1 MRAIGDIDDAY
12 LAEADPAQLLSAPQT
27 ASAPRRRAFHA
38 ARWGALAAGVCLL
51 LLLPLV
57 WRFVGRGGMTAKEDV
72 SFAPAADG
80 FRDGEALSGAQPA
93 ETTAAAALTTA
104 PTTTAAAAET
114 SGAPSTTV
122 YYPEATGA
130 PTTTRAPVTT
140 TAPITTTAPFATD
153 APVTTAVPTYYAP
166 PAVGTYVWETPEGE
180 GMKSTV
186 TLTEDGHF
194 TFLFPAEGSSVGTG
208 SCSLAED
215 VLTLTAID
223 GRVWYFAVEEGAL
236 RYLAHASDK
245 TWTAALPD
253 DARFILQ

>member
-93 ETTAAAALTTA
+93 ETAAAAALTTA

-114 SGAPSTTV
+114 SGADV
-122 YYPEATGA
+122 VLVEGFKD
-130 PTTTRAPVTT
+130 VT
-140 TAPITTTAPFATD
+140 AGQFWMSD
-153 APVTTAVPTYYAP
+153 
-166 PAVGTYVWETPEGE
+166 ECR
-180 GMKSTV
+180 
-186 TLTEDGHF
+186 LTEEEIDKI
-194 TFLFPAEGSSVGTG
+194 
-208 SCSLAED
+208 LAEIETK
-215 VLTLTAID
+215 VRA
-223 GRVWYFAVEEGAL
+223 GR
-236 RYLAHASDK
+236 
-245 TWTAALPD
+245 
-253 DARFILQ
+253 

>member
-12 LAEADPAQLLSAPQT
+12 LAEADPAQTL
-27 ASAPRRRAFHA
+27 SAPRRRAFHP

-57 WRFVGRGGMTAKEDV
+57 WRFVGRGGLTAEQDV

-80 FRDGEALSGAQPA
+80 FRDGEALSGAQPT
-93 ETTAAAALTTA
+93 ETAAAAALTTA
-104 PTTTAAAAET
+104 PTTTAAASET
-114 SGAPSTTV
+114 ADAPSTTV
-122 YYPEATGA
+122 FYPEATGA
-130 PTTTRAPVTT
+130 PTTTLAPTTTTVPTTTTAPVTT
-140 TAPITTTAPFATD
+140 AAPTATD
-153 APVTTAVPTYYAP
+153 APVTTTVPTYYAP
-166 PAVGTYVWETPEGE
+166 PAVGTYVWEAPEGE
-180 GMKSTV
+180 GMKSAV
-186 TLTEDGHF
+186 TLTEDGRF
-194 TFLFPAEGSSVGTG
+194 TFLFPAEGGSAGTG

-245 TWTAALPD
+245 SVTASLPD